1 MRKNGLAPLQILKDS
16 DKLIDCHR
24 KFVMGFTFIELIVS
38 ISILAII
45 AASIY
50 SAFNIGLQAYKRS
63 SADQEIQK
71 IRTKLA
77 KIDKELK
84 NSFFF
89 SEIPFSGTSSEI
101 IFPQVVSK
109 EDVEKI
115 YTVTYYIEKDKNA
128 EFYRLIRKA
137 KIYTDKPQDE
147 KEEITD
153 VFSAISIKFVY
164 AYKSSDS
171 SKGYEWQEIWGEDQ
185 KTLPSG
191 VRIFFQ
197 IDDGGEICN
206 KTVFLMQGALG
217 VK

>member
-1 MRKNGLAPLQILKDS
+1 
-16 DKLIDCHR
+16 LIGRHR
-24 KFVMGFTFIELIVS
+24 KFVTGFTFIELIVS

-63 SADQEIQK
+63 SADEGTQK

-101 IFPQVVSK
+101 VFPSVVFK

-115 YTVTYYIEKDKNA
+115 YIVTYYIEKDKNKD
-128 EFYRLIRKA
+128 FFRLIRKA
-137 KIYTDKPQDE
+137 KIYTDNPQDE

-153 VFSAISIKFVY
+153 VFSAISIKFKY
-164 AYKSSDS
+164 AYKSSGP
-171 SKGYEWQEIWGEDQ
+171 SKGYEWQEAWGEDQ

-197 IDDGGEICN
+197 IDDGGEIYN
-206 KTVFLMQGALG
+206 KTIFLMQGALG
-217 VK
+217 AK